1 MKVLTTLL
9 ILMITSGCANQY
21 ITPLCL
27 PSRPVLYPITIEEQ
41 IEIHP
46 DTLEKIGINDA
57 RLKAYVVHSELL
69 AAEHNKQF
77 KIKCPRDTE

>member
-9 ILMITSGCANQY
+9 ILTTTSGCAIQHIN
-21 ITPLCL
+21 PLCL
-27 PSRPVLYPITIEEQ
+27 PDRPQLYPITIEEQ
-41 IEIHP
+41 IEINP

-57 RLKAYVVHSELL
+57 RLKAYVMHAELL

-77 KIKCPRDTE
+77 KIACPRDTE